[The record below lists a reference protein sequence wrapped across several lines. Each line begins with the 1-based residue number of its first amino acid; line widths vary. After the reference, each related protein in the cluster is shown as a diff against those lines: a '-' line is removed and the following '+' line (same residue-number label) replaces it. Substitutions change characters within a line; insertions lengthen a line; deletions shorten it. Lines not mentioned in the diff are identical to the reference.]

1 MIKPIIDVSR
11 VIARPLTSRLNIP
24 KLSVNPR
31 TGRMKRA
38 SARAASAPPTPTPAA
53 LIEPTSSVG
62 IAGIVRG
69 DNNRPLGQVSIA
81 AYLTNDDGSV
91 DRLHTTTTS
100 ADDGS
105 FSITVPPNTEK
116 IILICSLPGMTS
128 KEQEVKIKDD
138 QNEVKVKM
146 TKANA

>member
-81 AYLTNDDGSV
+81 AYLTK
-91 DRLHTTTTS
+91 
-100 ADDGS
+100 DDGS